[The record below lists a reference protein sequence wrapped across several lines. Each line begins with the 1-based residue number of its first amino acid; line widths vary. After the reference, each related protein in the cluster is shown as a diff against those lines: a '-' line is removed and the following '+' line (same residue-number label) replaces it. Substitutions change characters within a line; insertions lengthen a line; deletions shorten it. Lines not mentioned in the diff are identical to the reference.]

1 MNSSSMTSALAD
13 YHKKRVQLRS
23 KILKS
28 EEERIQL
35 EQKLQSLSSID
46 SRLKQREQVDHI
58 QSYFTQLN
66 QESQRAEQR
75 NLQLL
80 NDITQA
86 ERNLIQLRMD
96 AEHLIRLKSDYSQHL
111 ETNYPNWEKSVSNE
125 ANKTTKNN
133 IYDFSRFP
141 QQQNIS
147 SIHSAH
153 EADSSILFKR
163 HEDHLKVDIDHRN
176 SQHDEQSL
184 SESTSNTFSRSKR
197 TGSLRMELNRSGLYF
212 LLDFIEKELIDTI
225 DKKKFYHHDPPTIT
239 QKRTILDIANEQ
251 KQFALKDLDPTTT
264 SMVILDQLPS
274 TIRRTTVN
282 QCLLTEDI
290 LSSNIIDLD
299 KDVITKMLPEQDRSL
314 WTRLIDHFTRL
325 LKFHIMNSQTLANKF
340 APILLPNNVFYLH
353 DKAKDLI
360 KHIVEKL
367 VGTQQSSS
375 EDEITDRKQ
384 SLENIIKTTTAASSS
399 SWLDKLTSG
408 KGIDDN
414 DDTSSASTTTPKKN
428 IKSANST
435 PRGNIYQDDSD
446 LDFYS

>member
-1 MNSSSMTSALAD
+1 MILIVSLNNKIV
-13 YHKKRVQLRS
+13 KKYII
-23 KILKS
+23 KYIY
-28 EEERIQL
+28 
-35 EQKLQSLSSID
+35 ID
-46 SRLKQREQVDHI
+46 IISCYLV
-58 QSYFTQLN
+58 
-66 QESQRAEQR
+66 
-75 NLQLL
+75 
-80 NDITQA
+80 
-86 ERNLIQLRMD
+86 
-96 AEHLIRLKSDYSQHL
+96 
-111 ETNYPNWEKSVSNE
+111 
-125 ANKTTKNN
+125 
-133 IYDFSRFP
+133 
-141 QQQNIS
+141 S

-153 EADSSILFKR
+153 EVDSSTLFKR
-163 HEDHLKVDIDHRN
+163 HEDQSKLDIDHRN
-176 SQHDEQSL
+176 TSVMKDSQHDEQSL
-184 SESTSNTFSRSKR
+184 SESTSNTFSRSKL

-274 TIRRTTVN
+274 TIRRTTIN

-314 WTRLIDHFTRL
+314 WIRLIDHFTRL
-325 LKFHIMNSQTLANKF
+325 LKFHIMNSQILANKF

-353 DKAKDLI
+353 DKAKSLI

-375 EDEITDRKQ
+375 EDEITTATDRKQ
-384 SLENIIKTTTAASSS
+384 PIKNIIKTAPTTASSS

-408 KGIDDN
+408 KGIDDD
-414 DDTSSASTTTPKKN
+414 DDTSSSATTTPPKKN

-435 PRGNIYQDDSD
+435 PRANLYQDDSD